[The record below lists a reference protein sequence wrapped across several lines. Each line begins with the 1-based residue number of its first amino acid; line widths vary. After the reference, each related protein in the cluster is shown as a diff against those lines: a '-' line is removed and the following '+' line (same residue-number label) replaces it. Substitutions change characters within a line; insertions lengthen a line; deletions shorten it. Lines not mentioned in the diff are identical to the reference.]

1 MGSDSSD
8 AEGRG
13 AAAWG
18 TAHCPL
24 APPAYRRAYGDAPAL
39 WQLAAA
45 AGRPELSLA
54 ELDARLW
61 RHLPWDELPS
71 DLFRRLREQLA
82 WFVVPSGIE
91 IALRGV
97 DRDRLLGL
105 PLRTRTSNCLR
116 RLLNDRGVGA
126 GPLEFSLSEEE
137 LLAVRG
143 AGRMVLIDLLCVLE
157 GAREVGSFRAASAAP
172 VDPRDAAEASP
183 WVGAAA
189 SSGPAGFQTDDRE
202 PLDVLLAAAGEV
214 LEAKSLQDAVA
225 CDLAGLAA
233 ASGLAAELADID
245 LAAVTGGRRLSQEL
259 LDGLEDLRRE
269 LDPRWSLILERR
281 LLRRKPETLEALGQL
296 LGVTRERV
304 RQVET
309 RLKTRVAR
317 LSSRSPRVLAAALAM
332 RLDPVLPTSALDQE
346 LARLFEGTTHPDA
359 ALASRIIRSWLGYR
373 ERDGVALN
381 RLAVEVVEA
390 LREQARQLSDDAGL
404 FDEAVLQAGLPDPSW
419 QAHWPLLVEL
429 CGFHRIDGLLG
440 LRNTKKARVKAAV
453 VRIGRVATKLEI
465 SERCGLNIPRTTSY
479 LSALKGVV
487 RADRTHWGL
496 AEWIEDAYDGV
507 AGEILQRI
515 DEDGGATR
523 VERLFEELPR
533 LFGTSEATIRAYLGA
548 AQFVVE
554 GGMVRRAD
562 PADLRMRPLDDV
574 VDGLDEQGR
583 PFLAFDAEERYF
595 RGYSLAGVAPEV
607 ARALGC
613 EPNGNTRVAVRRPA
627 GVPPLSVNWSLT
639 ALNGGSIGYLAESLR
654 QLGVQP
660 GDRVRLVLCGSNTV
674 EVERHDAPQEKLRD
688 DGGEGRGQVT
698 AETLLERMKSRRRVL

>member
-1 MGSDSSD
+1 MGRVSSDS
-8 AEGRG
+8 EGRG

-18 TAHCPL
+18 TAPCPL
-24 APPAYRRAYGDAPAL
+24 APTAWRRAYGGAPAL
-39 WQLAAA
+39 WRLAAA
-45 AGRPELSLA
+45 AGRPALSLA
-54 ELDARLW
+54 DLDAGLW

-71 DLFRRLREQLA
+71 DLFRRLRKQLA

-91 IALRGV
+91 MVPRGV
-97 DRDRLLGL
+97 DRDRLLAL

-116 RLLNDRGVGA
+116 RLLNDRGIGA
-126 GPLEFSLSEEE
+126 GPLEVALSGQE

-157 GAREVGSFRAASAAP
+157 GAQEVGSLRAACAASADA
-172 VDPRDAAEASP
+172 RDAAEASSRA
-183 WVGAAA
+183 GTNA
-189 SSGPAGFQTDDRE
+189 SSGPAGFQRSDRE
-202 PLDVLLAAAGEV
+202 PFDALLAVAGEV
-214 LEAKSLQDAVA
+214 LEAKTLQDAVA

-233 ASGLAAELADID
+233 ASGLADELADID
-245 LAAVTGGRRLSQEL
+245 LAAVTGGRSLTREL
-259 LDGLEDLRRE
+259 LDGLGDLRSE

-281 LLRRKPETLEALGQL
+281 LFRRKPETLEAIGQV

-309 RLKTRVAR
+309 RLKARVKD
-317 LSSRSPRVLAAALAM
+317 LSGRRPRVLAAALAT
-332 RLDPVLPTSALDQE
+332 RLDPVLPTRLLDRE
-346 LARLFEGTTHPDA
+346 LAGLFEGATHTDA
-359 ALASRIIRSWLGYR
+359 ALACRIIRSSLGYR
-373 ERDGVALN
+373 ERDGIALN
-381 RLAVEVVEA
+381 PLAVEVVEA
-390 LREQARQLSDDAGL
+390 LRGRARQLSDDAGL
-404 FDEAVLQAGLPDPSW
+404 FDEEALQADLPDPSW

-440 LRNTKKARVKAAV
+440 LRNTKKAGVKAAV
-453 VRIGRVATKLEI
+453 LRIGRVATKLEI
-465 SERCGLNIPRTTSY
+465 SERCGLTVQRTTSY
-479 LSALKGVV
+479 LSSLKGVV

-515 DEDGGATR
+515 DEDGGVTR

-562 PADLRMRPLDDV
+562 LADLRMRPLEDV

-583 PFLAFDAEERYF
+583 PFLLFEVEERHF
-595 RGYSLAGVAPEV
+595 RGYSLAGVVPEV
-607 ARALGC
+607 ASALDC
-613 EPNGNTRVAVRRPA
+613 EPNGSTRVAVRHPA

-639 ALNGGSIGYLAESLR
+639 ALNGVSIGYLFEPLR
-654 QLGVQP
+654 RLEVRP
-660 GDRVRLVLCGSNTV
+660 GDRVRLVLCAPDGV
-674 EVERHDAPQEKLRD
+674 EFERHDALH
-688 DGGEGRGQVT
+688 DGADQPGKVT
-698 AETLLERMKSRRRVL
+698 AKTLLERMKSRRRVL